1 MAIQGYSPGQ
11 TGGLGDMCGNRV
23 EAAKVHLLNGRL
35 VLFPQHPAHC
45 EGFIFSFLLRW
56 PHSETSFSLYR
67 KEARLKDGPAKVG
80 CIETTTDE
88 EAGWMRITGRG
99 RGVSCHTAV
108 MSEVL
113 L

>member
-11 TGGLGDMCGNRV
+11 AGGLGDTCGNRV

-35 VLFPQHPAHC
+35 GLFPQHPAHC
-45 EGFIFSFLLRW
+45 EGFIFSSLLRW

-67 KEARLKDGPAKVG
+67 KEACLKDGAAKVG
-80 CIETTTDE
+80 CIESTTDE
-88 EAGWMRITGRG
+88 EAGWMRITRRG
-99 RGVSCHTAV
+99 GVSCHTVV

>member
-11 TGGLGDMCGNRV
+11 AGGLGDMCGNRV

-56 PHSETSFSLYR
+56 PHTEASFSLYS
-67 KEARLKDGPAKVG
+67 KEARLKDGLAKVG
-80 CIETTTDE
+80 CAETTTDE
-88 EAGWMRITGRG
+88 EAGMDADYREGGR
-99 RGVSCHTAV
+99 VSRVTQQ
-108 MSEVL
+108 
-113 L
+113 

>member
-11 TGGLGDMCGNRV
+11 ADSLGDMCGNRV

-67 KEARLKDGPAKVG
+67 KKTRLKDGLAKVG
-80 CIETTTDE
+80 CTETRQTKKCDGCGLQGGEGASHVTQ
-88 EAGWMRITGRG
+88 
-99 RGVSCHTAV
+99 
-108 MSEVL
+108 
-113 L
+113 